1 MLRRILAPVLA
12 VMIVASALATLPSQA
27 APTLTQEAATDNAT
41 LQVAPT
47 PTGELTFQKLA
58 TYTDPEGVS
67 EIVDFDPATNSMFTT
82 NADAGIIDI
91 INISDARNPTRVT
104 TIPATALGNGTPNS
118 VAVKDGIVAVAVAA
132 PNEQDLGDVYFFNT
146 DGTARTPASVEVGA
160 LPDMLTFTP
169 DGSKIVVANEG
180 EPNDDYTVDPE
191 GSVSIITVSDFSVV
205 TVGFTDFNVGG
216 PRHAE
221 LYNAG
226 ARING
231 GTVRVFGNDGNQT
244 VAQDVEPEYIAVSD
258 DSSLAYV
265 MLQENNAVA
274 IINLSNNSVVAI
286 IGQGFKDHNAPN
298 NPLDVSDEDSAINI
312 ANYNVLGMYQSD
324 AIDYFMAGGQ
334 GYVVTANEG
343 DARDYDGFSE
353 EVRVGDLTLDPTQY
367 PADQA
372 TALERLRVTNAIV
385 GYDANGTP
393 ISGDSGDGTFEQLY
407 SYGARS
413 FSIWN
418 GTTGELVFDSGS
430 QFGEIAARDVP
441 DFFNANYSTNTNSF
455 TFDAR
460 SDDKGTEPEGVTVGT
475 IGENIYAFIGLERQ
489 GGVMAYN
496 ISNPA
501 TPEFVG
507 YVFDV
512 DFAAGTGDISPE
524 GIKFVDAADSPT
536 GNALLLVSHEI
547 SGTVAIWEITEPTA
561 YLPIIGTSG
570 DVLTLLHNNDGE
582 STILPLSNSVNGT
595 DLQVSSVAAY
605 KSVLDREIA
614 DARAQGNSVL
624 NVYAGDA
631 YLASATLQLTLN
643 GAPFYDAIAQNQM
656 PYDVH
661 VIGNHEFDY
670 NPDFL
675 EQFIRAFNDGGDPTQ
690 PFLGAN
696 LDFSGEP
703 GYASLVTEDADGI
716 IDTPVT
722 NGRVVGNAAI
732 ITDEETGK
740 QHAVIGLSPLNLVT
754 ISSPRNVQI
763 TANDVAEAATL
774 VNNLVNQIEARGV
787 NRIILVSHL
796 QDIGTDQQLAT
807 QLSGIDLLVGGG
819 GDELLANPNVSTDVQ
834 LLPGD
839 DPEDVE
845 GEYPLQL
852 TDADGET
859 VYLVT
864 TAGNYRYVG
873 RLDAIFGQDGEVYG
887 FNSGSSFPR
896 RVIPDTAENAAAIA
910 ALGVTD
916 AVTPDANIVTTV
928 QEPVAQGLQDL
939 STPIIGTE
947 VVLNTARGSST
958 VPGQRSAE
966 TNTGNLVTDA
976 YIWNYDRAAEANAQ
990 PARNEGNRI
999 IAIQNGGGIRQNA
1012 GDVLPSDQQVP
1023 GTISR
1028 LDTFNVLAF
1037 FNTMSIVQDVTPTEM
1052 KEIFERSASR
1062 IGGGQFLQV
1071 AGVRVEY
1078 DLSQPAQ
1085 VIDNDGN
1092 ITTPGSRVQKIELT
1106 DASGGSTVA
1115 VVENGQVVAG
1125 APTVDIVTNAFTA
1138 GGGDNYVTLASKPS
1152 VQLLTPDNQI
1162 LTYEDAWVRYMR
1174 SFPAGGSAN
1183 LPTIPNESRYQNNVN
1198 ERIIITGN

>member
-12 VMIVASALATLPSQA
+12 VMLIASALATLPSQA
-27 APTLTQEAATDNAT
+27 APTTQQEAATDNAT

-47 PTGELTFQKLA
+47 PTGELAFQKLA
-58 TYTDPEGVS
+58 TYTDPTGVS
-67 EIVDFDPATNSMFTT
+67 EIVDFDPATNRMFTT
-82 NADAGIIDI
+82 NAEAGIIDI
-91 INISDARNPTRVT
+91 IDLSDPTTPTRVT

-118 VAVKDGIVAVAVAA
+118 VAVNDGLVAVAVAA
-132 PNEQDLGDVYFFNT
+132 NPEQDPGSVFFFDT
-146 DGTARTPASVEVGA
+146 DGNPGTPASVQVGA
-160 LPDMLTFTP
+160 LPDMVTFTP
-169 DGSKIVVANEG
+169 DGTKILTANEG
-180 EPNDDYTVDPE
+180 EPNDDYTVDPD

-205 TVGFTDFNVGG
+205 TVGFDDFNVGG
-216 PRHAE
+216 PRHTE
-221 LYNAG
+221 LFDAG
-226 ARING
+226 SRTNG

-244 VAQDVEPEYIAVSD
+244 VAQDLEPEYIAVSD
-258 DSSLAYV
+258 DSALAYV

-274 IINLSNNSVVAI
+274 IINLSDNSVVDI
-286 IGQGFKDHNAPN
+286 IGQGFKDHNNAA
-298 NPLDVSDEDSAINI
+298 NPLDVSNEDGAINI
-312 ANYNVLGMYQSD
+312 ANYDVLGMYQSD
-324 AIDYFMAGGQ
+324 AIDYFTTNGQ
-334 GYVVTANEG
+334 GFVITANEG

-353 EVRVGDLTLDPTQY
+353 EVRAGDLTLDPTQY

-372 TALERLRVTNAIV
+372 AALERLRVTDAIV
-385 GYDANGTP
+385 GYDANGNP
-393 ISGDSGDGTFEQLY
+393 ISGDGGDDTFEQLY

-418 GTTGELVFDSGS
+418 GATGQLVFDSGS
-430 QFGEIAARDVP
+430 QFGEIVARDVP
-441 DFFNANYSTNTNSF
+441 AFFNANYDTDTNSF
-455 TFDAR
+455 EFDAR

-475 IGENIYAFIGLERQ
+475 VNGTPYAFIGLERQ

-496 ISNPA
+496 ISNPTA
-501 TPEFVG
+501 PEFVG

-547 SGTVAIWEITEPTA
+547 SGTVAIWQVTQPTA
-561 YLPIIGTSG
+561 YLPVIGTDG

-582 STILPLSNSVNGT
+582 STILPLTNSVGDT
-595 DLQVSSVAAY
+595 SLQVSSVAAY

-614 DARAQGNSVL
+614 GARAQGNSVV

-631 YLASATLQLTLN
+631 YLASATLQLTLD

-703 GYASLVTEDADGI
+703 NYANLVTDDAEGI
-716 IDTPVT
+716 IDTPVS
-722 NGRVVGNAAI
+722 NGRVVGKAAI
-732 ITDEETGK
+732 ITDAETGK
-740 QHAVIGLSPLNLVT
+740 QHAVIGISPLNLVT
-754 ISSPRNVQI
+754 ISSPRNVQV
-763 TANDVAEAATL
+763 TANDIAEAANIVNTL
-774 VNNLVNQIEARGV
+774 VDQIEARGV

-796 QDIGTDQQLAT
+796 QDIDTDRELAA
-807 QLSGIDLLVGGG
+807 QLSGVDLLVGGG
-819 GDELLANPNVSTDVQ
+819 GDELLANPNVPLDTQ

-845 GEYPLQL
+845 DTYPIQL

-887 FNSGSSFPR
+887 FNSSMSFPR

-910 ALGVTD
+910 ALGITD
-916 AVTPDANIVTTV
+916 AVVPDAGIVTSV
-928 QEPVAQGLQDL
+928 QEPVAQGLNDL

-976 YIWNYDRAAEANAQ
+976 YLWNYDRAADAGAQ
-990 PARNEGNRI
+990 PARAADNRI

-1012 GDVLPSDQQVP
+1012 GDILPADGQVP

-1037 FNTMSIVQDVTPTEM
+1037 FNTMSVVQDVTPAEL
-1052 KEIFERSASR
+1052 KEIFERAASR
-1062 IGGGQFLQV
+1062 IGGGQFLQI

-1078 DLSQPAQ
+1078 DLSQEAQ

-1092 ITTPGSRVQKIELT
+1092 ITTAGSRVQSIQLT
-1106 DASGGSTVA
+1106 DSSGGPTVA

-1125 APTVDIVTNAFTA
+1125 APSVDIVTNAFTA
-1138 GGGDNYVTLASKPS
+1138 GGGDNYVTLANKTS
-1152 VQLLTPDNQI
+1152 VPLLTPDSQI
-1162 LTYEDAWVRYMR
+1162 LTYEDAWVRYML
-1174 SFPAGGSAN
+1174 SFPAGGAAN
-1183 LPTIPNESRYQNNVN
+1183 LPTIPNESRYQNTVN